1 VRLTVLPDDSL
12 FDEPLLIRI
21 DGLPSGVEILLE
33 AEAEDATGVPWQS
46 RAAFRSDE
54 AGSIDPAGQAPL
66 SGTYAGV
73 DPAGLLWSMS
83 PLGGPEDPR
92 KFQAG
97 HGPLLFRFTAAEA
110 EAVRTSFTVVRRA
123 TVPGVKRTQVQE
135 GSLSGAFY
143 QPASQR
149 PVPGV
154 VLFHGSGGGIAG
166 LEPVAGLL
174 ASHGYAA
181 FVVGYFGVPGLPG
194 HACEIPLESLATGI
208 RWMADRPEVD
218 ASRLAAA
225 GTSLGAEAVL
235 AMASFLEGLPLKA
248 VVAMSPSSVLWQ
260 ALTPGMLQRKGRW
273 SLHGQGLPYVPMR
286 GEKLAGQVFANALRG
301 LFAHP
306 HPLKTLPAYEE
317 ALGNQEVVAPASIPV
332 ERFSAPL
339 LLLVGDSDPV
349 WPSSAMS
356 KVILERRAVAGGGQA
371 DELAVYADAG
381 HLTLHVPNVPTTV
394 RAGSAGGLDFGGTP
408 AGDASAMASAWN
420 RILQFLD
427 RHL

>member
-1 VRLTVLPDDSL
+1 MRLTVLPDDSL

-21 DGLPSGVEILLE
+21 DGLPPGAEILLE

-123 TVPGVKRTQVQE
+123 TLPGVKRTQVQE
-135 GSLSGAFY
+135 GNLSGAFY
-143 QPASQR
+143 QPASEK

-154 VLFHGSGGGIAG
+154 VLFHGSGGGVAG

-181 FVVGYFGVPGLPG
+181 LVAGYFGVPGLPG
-194 HACEIPLESLATGI
+194 HACEVPLEALASGL
-208 RWMADRPEVD
+208 RWLAVHPEVD
-218 ASRLAAA
+218 PARLAAA
-225 GTSLGAEAVL
+225 GTSLGAEGVL
-235 AMASFLEGLPLKA
+235 AMASFIEGLPLKA

-273 SLHGQGLPYVPMR
+273 SLEGQGLPYAPMR
-286 GEKLAGQVFANALRG
+286 GEKLAGQAFANALRG

-317 ALGNQEVVAPASIPV
+317 ALRDGEASRPAAIPAERVA
-332 ERFSAPL
+332 APL
-339 LLLVGDSDPV
+339 LLLAGDSDPV
-349 WPSSAMS
+349 WPSVAMS
-356 KVILERRAVAGGGQA
+356 QAILERRKKAGVGQG
-371 DELAVYADAG
+371 DELAVYPEAG

-408 AGDASAMASAWN
+408 AGDAAAMASAWR